1 MRDQLKQLEE
11 LQTHDAKIQEL
22 EQSLKAIP
30 AKLAATE
37 VDLARVEALLA
48 AEGGSLKET
57 ERYYSEQKGLV
68 TDDEVQVAGAKH
80 KLTQAKNSKEYMAAQ
95 REIEQRRESMASR
108 EVEIGKLVEAV
119 EAKKKLLGDRAT
131 DVQAL
136 RESIAKDGETAR
148 ARMAEIEA
156 KIAEL
161 RVERDKLAKVVKPD
175 VLKRYGAIRMRRG
188 LAVVA
193 VKDGTCQGCNMNIPP
208 QLYIILQRGVTIE
221 TCPSCSRII
230 YWEEIM
236 KDPAAPA
243 EGTGT
248 GEPPAASCL
257 VRPVTI
263 VRVKM
268 AGNDPMGRS
277 SIRVGGAEMD
287 REPDWTWW

>member
-1 MRDQLKQLEE
+1 LRDQLKQLEE

-22 EQSLKAIP
+22 EQALKAIP

-48 AEGGSLKET
+48 SEGSSLKET
-57 ERYYSEQKGLV
+57 ERYYAEQKGLV

-119 EAKKKLLGDRAT
+119 EAKKKLLSERAT

-136 RESIAKDGETAR
+136 RESIAKDGEVAK
-148 ARMAEIEA
+148 ARMAEIEGN
-156 KIAEL
+156 IAAL
-161 RVERDKLAKVVKPD
+161 RAERDKLAATVKPE

-193 VKDGTCQGCNMNIPP
+193 VKNGTCQGCNMNIPP
-208 QLYIILQRGVTIE
+208 QLYNVLQRGVSIE

-236 KDPAAPA
+236 KDEPAAAPS
-243 EGTGT
+243 GSGSGS
-248 GEPPAASCL
+248 GEPPAA
-257 VRPVTI
+257 T
-263 VRVKM
+263 
-268 AGNDPMGRS
+268 
-277 SIRVGGAEMD
+277 
-287 REPDWTWW
+287 